1 MNDLT
6 CSMRYPGQNIT
17 DLRKH
22 AVNLVVFPRLHFLQ
36 FSHGPYFQFDKKYVP
51 PTMVDIKESLFGES
65 AFMTNMNPNH
75 GKWLSSSIIF
85 RGQISSYESKLMAM
99 NQLKAKSSYFAEWI
113 PNNINNNIVCDKPPR
128 GHIMSGTM
136 LSNHTSILE
145 DMKA

>member
-22 AVNLVVFPRLHFLQ
+22 AVNLVMFPKLHWLQ

-75 GKWLSSSIIF
+75 GKWLSSRIIF
-85 RGQISSYESKLMAM
+85 ILKKFKTILFKDFIVKKL
-99 NQLKAKSSYFAEWI
+99 KK
-113 PNNINNNIVCDKPPR
+113 
-128 GHIMSGTM
+128 
-136 LSNHTSILE
+136 LE
-145 DMKA
+145 